1 MWESVKSLLADF
13 FEEHRMRKI
22 GFIIGVLVGAAILIF
37 GFFPTLFAFLCGTI
51 GLYIG
56 ARFDEGDDLINRT
69 LMFADK
75 HLPEKLRRPKFF

>member
-22 GFIIGVLVGAAILIF
+22 GFIAGVMVGAAILIF
-37 GFFPTLFAFLCGTI
+37 GFFTTLFAFMCGMV

-56 ARFDEGDDLINRT
+56 SRFDEGDDLINKT

-75 HLPEKLRRPKFF
+75 HLPEKLRRSRFL